1 MAEPLRNPS
10 ELQKQ
15 LSEFQQLQ
23 QQLQTLANQKQQLI
37 FQVEEIKLAE
47 ESLGKTEK
55 AVYRSIG
62 PLLVETTKSDA
73 SADLK
78 EKKELFEMRVSVL
91 QKQEDKLRPR
101 FDELRASLEKALRE
115 NKLAR

>member
-1 MAEPLRNPS
+1 MAEPLRNAS

-15 LSEFQQLQ
+15 LSELQQLQ
-23 QQLQTLANQKQQLI
+23 QQLQVLTNQKQQMV

-55 AVYRSIG
+55 GIYRSVG
-62 PLLVETTKSDA
+62 PLLVESTKSDA
-73 SADLK
+73 ASDLK

-101 FDELRASLEKALRE
+101 FEELRTSLEKALRE
-115 NKLAR
+115 NKLAK